1 MDILKIEISQNADDT
16 SLSKNWSP
24 EKLDSKRTR
33 FFFFADT
40 SGLNINFAK
49 TKMVVNSHKITYHS
63 KTHVIK
69 SK

>member
-33 FFFFADT
+33 LFFFADT

>member
-1 MDILKIEISQNADDT
+1 MTHLYLKIDHQ
-16 SLSKNWSP
+16 K
-24 EKLDSKRTR
+24 KLDSKRTR

-49 TKMVVNSHKITYHS
+49 TKMVVNSHKITYQS

>member
-33 FFFFADT
+33 FFFADT

-49 TKMVVNSHKITYHS
+49 TKMMVNSHKITYHS

>member
-49 TKMVVNSHKITYHS
+49 TKMVVNSH
-63 KTHVIK
+63 
-69 SK
+69 